1 MVVITYLFVADA
13 AYQSESLGVVD
24 RFVCN
29 VDKLLQIFLRVMQV
43 PALYQDIN

>member
-13 AYQSESLGVVD
+13 VCQNEPLDVVD

-29 VDKLLQIFLRVMQV
+29 VNELLQIFLEVM
-43 PALYQDIN
+43 